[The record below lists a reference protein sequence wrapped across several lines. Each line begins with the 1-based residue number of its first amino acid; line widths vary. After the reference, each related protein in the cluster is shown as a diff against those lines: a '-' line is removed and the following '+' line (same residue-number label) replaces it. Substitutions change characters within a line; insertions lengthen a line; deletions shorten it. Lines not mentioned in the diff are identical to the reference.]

1 MAVLDDLVSRELT
14 ENLNIAEVYCSGS
27 LTNIPA
33 LSQQVAAM
41 SDLHGTDPT
50 PNSRGHPD

>member
-1 MAVLDDLVSRELT
+1 MAVSDDLVSRELT

-27 LTNIPA
+27 STNIPA
-33 LSQQVAAM
+33 LSHQVAAM